1 MELTKEQAQEMIAR
15 RVAKEFRNG
24 DVVTLG
30 IGLPT
35 KAVSYLPDGVNI
47 IVQSENGVLGVG
59 TYQDDTT
66 HDCHITN
73 AGGIGV
79 TVNPGGCF
87 VDSLMSFSM
96 MRGGHIDITVLGA
109 LQVDAEGNLANWCIP
124 GKFTPGMGGAMD
136 LVVGTKRLII
146 AMEHTA
152 KGAPKILKKC
162 TLPLT
167 AAHKVN
173 MIITEKA
180 VFEVRPHGLILRE
193 IAPHSSLDDIRATT
207 EADFEVEISQSNIRT
222 RYIENSS

>member
-1 MELTKEQAQEMIAR
+1 MELTKEQTQEIIAR
-15 RVAKEFRNG
+15 RVAQEFHNG

-35 KAVSYLPDGVNI
+35 KAVSYLPQDIKI

-59 TYQDDTT
+59 AYQTDETRDK
-66 HDCHITN
+66 HVIN
-73 AGGIGV
+73 AGGFGV

-87 VDSLMSFSM
+87 VDSSMSFAM

-109 LQVDAEGNLANWCIP
+109 LQVDAEGNLANWSIP

-136 LVVGTKRLII
+136 LVVGTKKLII

-152 KGAPKILKKC
+152 KGAPKILKRC

-167 AAHKVN
+167 VAHKVD
-173 MIITEKA
+173 MIITEKG
-180 VFEVRPHGLILRE
+180 VFEIASNGLILRE
-193 IAPHSSLDDIRATT
+193 ISPYSSLEDIKNTT
-207 EADFEVEISQSNIRT
+207 DADFIVNLV
-222 RYIENSS
+222 

>member
-1 MELTKEQAQEMIAR
+1 MELTKEQAQEVIAR
-15 RVAKEFRNG
+15 RVAKEFNDG

-35 KAVSYLPDGVNI
+35 KAVSYLPENIHI

-59 TYQDDTT
+59 SYQDATT
-66 HDCHITN
+66 RDVHITN
-73 AGGIGV
+73 AGGVGV
-79 TVNPGGCF
+79 TINPGGCC
-87 VDSLMSFSM
+87 VDSLMSFAM

-109 LQVDAEGNLANWCIP
+109 LQVDSSGNLANWCIP

-136 LVVGTKRLII
+136 LVVGTKRLIV

-180 VFEVRPHGLILRE
+180 VFDVLPTGLVLRE
-193 IAPHSSLDDIRATT
+193 ISPYSSLEDIRLTT
-207 EADFEVEISQSNIRT
+207 DADFEVKLR
-222 RYIENSS
+222 

>member
-1 MELTKEQAQEMIAR
+1 MELNKEQAQEIIAK
-15 RVAKEFRNG
+15 RVAKEFNDG

-35 KAVSYLPDGVNI
+35 KAISYVPEDVHI

-59 TYQDDTT
+59 AYQDDTNR
-66 HDCHITN
+66 DKHIIN

-79 TVNPGGCF
+79 TVNAGGCF
-87 VDSLMSFSM
+87 VDSLTAFAM

-109 LQVDAEGNLANWCIP
+109 LQVDAEGNLANWSIP

-152 KGAPKILKKC
+152 KGAPKIMQKC

-167 AAHKVN
+167 VAHKVN

-180 VFEVRPHGLILRE
+180 VFEIINQRLILRE
-193 IAPHSSLDDIRATT
+193 ISPYSSLEDIRQNTA
-207 EADFEVEISQSNIRT
+207 ADFEIDLT
-222 RYIENSS
+222 A

>member
-1 MELTKEQAQEMIAR
+1 MELSKEQMQELIAR
-15 RVAKEFRNG
+15 RVAQEFHNN

-35 KAVSYLPDGVNI
+35 KAIQYVAPDVHI

-59 TYQDDTT
+59 AYQTEETFDP
-66 HDCHITN
+66 HIIN

-87 VDSLMSFSM
+87 VDSLMSFNM
-96 MRGGHIDITVLGA
+96 MRGGHIDITVMGA

-152 KGAPKILKKC
+152 KGQAKIVQKC

-167 AAHKVN
+167 VAHKVER
-173 MIITEKA
+173 IITEKA
-180 VFEVRPHGLILRE
+180 VFDVDKNGLILRE
-193 IAPHSSLDDIRATT
+193 ISPYSSLEDIKANTAAEFR
-207 EADFEVEISQSNIRT
+207 
-222 RYIENSS
+222 IELM

>member
-1 MELTKEQAQEMIAR
+1 MELTKEQAQEIIAH
-15 RVAKEFRNG
+15 RVAQEFHDG

-35 KAVSYLPDGVNI
+35 KAVRYLPKNVHI

-59 TYQDDTT
+59 DYQNESNR
-66 HDCHITN
+66 DCHITN
-73 AGGIGV
+73 AGGVGV
-79 TVNPGGCF
+79 TINAGGCC
-87 VDSLMSFSM
+87 VDSLMSFAM

-109 LQVDAEGNLANWCIP
+109 LQVDTEGNLANWCIP

-167 AAHKVN
+167 AVHKVD

-180 VFEVRPHGLILRE
+180 VFDVTPQGLVLRE
-193 IAPHSSLDDIRATT
+193 IMPDSSFEDIRATT
-207 EADFEVEISQSNIRT
+207 GADFKVDLK
-222 RYIENSS
+222 

>member
-1 MELTKEQAQEMIAR
+1 MELTKEQAQELIAK
-15 RVAKEFRNG
+15 RVAQEFRNG

-35 KAVSYLPDGVNI
+35 KAVRYLPENVHI

-59 TYQDDTT
+59 AYQNETNRDR
-66 HDCHITN
+66 HITN
-73 AGGIGV
+73 AGGVGV
-79 TVNPGGCF
+79 TINAGGCC
-87 VDSLMSFSM
+87 VDSLMSFAM
-96 MRGGHIDITVLGA
+96 MRGGHIDKTVLGA

-152 KGAPKILKKC
+152 KGAPKILNRC

-167 AAHKVN
+167 AVHKVN

-180 VFEVRPHGLILRE
+180 VFDVTPHGLVLRE
-193 IAPHSSLDDIRATT
+193 IMPDSSLDDIRSATD
-207 EADFEVEISQSNIRT
+207 ADFEVDLR
-222 RYIENSS
+222 

>member
-1 MELTKEQAQEMIAR
+1 MELTKEQAQEVIAR
-15 RVAKEFRNG
+15 RVAQEFSDG

-35 KAVSYLPDGVNI
+35 KAVRYLPENVHI

-59 TYQDDTT
+59 AYQDDTNR
-66 HDCHITN
+66 DCHITN
-73 AGGIGV
+73 AGGVGV
-79 TVNPGGCF
+79 TINAGGCC

-96 MRGGHIDITVLGA
+96 MRGGHIDKTVLGA
-109 LQVDAEGNLANWCIP
+109 LQVDSEGNLANWCIP

-136 LVVGTKRLII
+136 LVIGTKRLII

-167 AAHKVN
+167 AVHKVN

-180 VFEVRPHGLILRE
+180 VFEVTPHGLVLRE
-193 IAPHSSLDDIRATT
+193 IMPDSSLEDIRAATAT
-207 EADFEVEISQSNIRT
+207 DFEVELR
-222 RYIENSS
+222 